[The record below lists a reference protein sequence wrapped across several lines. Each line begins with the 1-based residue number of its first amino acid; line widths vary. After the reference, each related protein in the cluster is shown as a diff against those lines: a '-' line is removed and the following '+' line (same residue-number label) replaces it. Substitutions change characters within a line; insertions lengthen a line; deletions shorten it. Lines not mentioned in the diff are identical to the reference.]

1 MRPFLFA
8 LLACFVATPALA
20 GLNFC
25 NQASSNV
32 SVAIGYKD
40 NDSWTSE
47 GWWTVA
53 PGDCTTP
60 VAGDLK
66 NRYYYY
72 RLTSPDIDF
81 PTEDYFFCTSS
92 KAFTIVGD
100 TDCQARGYDRHP
112 FLELDTGQ
120 AKDWTVNITSSDDG
134 AVNQNDLENQYE
146 QTYRTV
152 YSGLQGFWVDASNDA
167 IGMLFDDHRLID
179 YLDNYATGGGNW
191 NLADT
196 CDGAAGAGPVLIV
209 TYDDFPNEPLCWVIT
224 ALNER
229 ELGFR
234 AINGGSFRLIRQ

>member
-8 LLACFVATPALA
+8 LLACFAATPALA

-92 KAFTIVGD
+92 KAFTIVDD

-152 YSGLQGFWVDASNDA
+152 YSGLQGFWVDAS
-167 IGMLFDDHRLID
+167 M
-179 YLDNYATGGGNW
+179 T
-191 NLADT
+191 
-196 CDGAAGAGPVLIV
+196 
-209 TYDDFPNEPLCWVIT
+209 PLECCSMTI
-224 ALNER
+224 A
-229 ELGFR
+229 
-234 AINGGSFRLIRQ
+234 